1 MVNNNNLYLE
11 QIEDWTVDALS
22 QLETVER
29 DRIIETVRMFSKNQL
44 DLNGIDV
51 SDDQI
56 TKIVK
61 MIETRL
67 AINMPL
73 GVIFAKDY
81 HPWLDDQRENI
92 DWYYWNRY
100 KRLLKKKGFPPK
112 VVTSIDS
119 ITNKITDHL
128 ENPQKEGAWDR
139 RGLVVGHVQSGK
151 TANYIGVITK
161 AADTGYRVIIVLAG
175 LLNSLRS
182 QTQGRIDEGFTGVD
196 SSRQLEQ
203 VPLHQRKIGV
213 GHFDQ
218 NQIPITFTTV
228 NHDFSSQIARQ
239 IGAGIGNFTTPIVLI
254 IKKHKR
260 ILENLIT
267 WLQNNNYNF
276 EQFPFLL
283 IDDEADHASINTNQP
298 DADATAI
305 NTKIRELLNVF
316 PRSSYLG
323 YTATPFANVF
333 IESES
338 ENENIGDDLFPRDF
352 ILSLDPPDNYV
363 GPSKIFNEKES
374 ECDMIR
380 EIDDVEDIIPMKHRS
395 YFEPTALPESLKEAI
410 RIFILAK
417 AIRILRN
424 QKNRHNS
431 MLINVSRFTKVQTAV
446 KILVLEYIEELRNSI
461 GNHSGLTSLRAL
473 EDRMMREIH
482 DSWKKE
488 FSELS
493 FEWDQIQSILA
504 TSVSPIG
511 VIEVNSS
518 RNSETLSYDSK
529 DYPNGRNV
537 IAVGGLS
544 LSRGLTLEGLTVSYF
559 YRNSKM
565 YDTLMQMGRW
575 FGYRSHYEDVCRVY
589 MPDETISWYSYIS
602 SVIDELRGEFK
613 RMEKADLTPKD
624 FGLCVRSHPES
635 LIVTAR
641 NKMRSGMRIPRQI
654 SLFGRGIETSV
665 LSTNDRIIN
674 DNKSAA
680 NLLISRAAKSS
691 KIEPFP
697 SKNLLFKSV
706 DQKTI
711 SDFIRAYENHPASYL
726 TESVPVLDYISK
738 ISGTHPKWDVLLI
751 SSSDKKSQNRII
763 ENVGEYEIRSLY
775 RTVHTKINQTVSSD
789 KRRFGSASWE
799 KAGFTSTQ
807 LENARTMYGKDGDI
821 PGRIFRAV
829 RTVPLLMIYLLDC
842 YLKND
847 KNSITPDGIIAWAI
861 SFPGEAGKGRP
872 ETLVEYIVNTVWW
885 NNEYGSTID
894 EEDIDE

>member
-1 MVNNNNLYLE
+1 VNNNIYLE
-11 QIEDWTVDALS
+11 HIEDWSIDALS
-22 QLETVER
+22 QLETVEQNK
-29 DRIIETVRMFSKNQL
+29 IFETVRMFAGNQL
-44 DLNGIDV
+44 ALNGIV
-51 SDDQI
+51 ICDDEI
-56 TKIVK
+56 AGIVK
-61 MIETRL
+61 RIETRL

-73 GVIFAKDY
+73 GVIFARDY

-128 ENPQKEGAWDR
+128 ENPKKEGAWDR
-139 RGLVVGHVQSGK
+139 RGLIVGHVQSGK

-196 SSRQLEQ
+196 SSRQLDQ
-203 VPLHQRKIGV
+203 VPLNQRKIGV

-218 NQIPITFTTV
+218 KQIPITFTTV

-239 IGAGIGNFTTPIVLI
+239 IGAGIGNFNTPIVLI

-260 ILENLIT
+260 ILENLIS

-283 IDDEADHASINTNQP
+283 IDDEADHASINTNLP

-338 ENENIGDDLFPRDF
+338 ESEKIGDDLFPRDF
-352 ILSLDPPDNYV
+352 ILSLDPPDNYI
-363 GPSKIFNEKES
+363 GPSKIFS
-374 ECDMIR
+374 EEYPDYDIIR
-380 EIDDVEDIIPMKHRS
+380 EIDDVEDIIPMKHKS
-395 YFEPTALPESLKEAI
+395 YFEPIALPESLKEAI
-410 RIFILAK
+410 RIFILAR
-417 AIRILRN
+417 AIRILRHR
-424 QKNRHNS
+424 KNSHNS
-431 MLINVSRFTKVQTAV
+431 MLINVSRFTKVQTA
-446 KILVLEYIEELRNSI
+446 IRLLVLEYIEELRNSI
-461 GNHSGLTSLRAL
+461 GNHSALTPSRAL
-473 EDRMMREIH
+473 ENRVMKIIYN
-482 DSWKKE
+482 SWKRE
-488 FSELS
+488 FSELN
-493 FEWDQIQSILA
+493 FEWSQIQGVLA

-518 RNSETLSYDSK
+518 RSSETLSYETNNF
-529 DYPNGRNV
+529 PNGRNV
-537 IAVGGLS
+537 IAVGGQS

-575 FGYRSHYEDVCRVY
+575 FGYRNDYEDVCRIY

-602 SVIDELRGEFK
+602 SVIDELREEFK
-613 RMEKADLTPKD
+613 RMEKAALTPKD
-624 FGLCVRSHPES
+624 FGLCVRSHPDS

-665 LSTNDRIIN
+665 LSTIDRII
-674 DNKSAA
+674 DNNRSAA
-680 NLLISRAAKSS
+680 NSLISRAAKTS
-691 KIEPFP
+691 KPEIFLPE
-697 SKNLLFKSV
+697 NLLYKSV
-706 DQKTI
+706 DQQTVCH
-711 SDFIRAYENHPASYL
+711 FIRAYENHPASYL
-726 TESVPVLDYISK
+726 TESAPVLDYISK
-738 ISGTHPKWDVLLI
+738 ISGTHPKWDILLI
-751 SSSDKKSQNRII
+751 SSSDKKSQNTII
-763 ENVGEYEIRSLY
+763 GNVGEQRIQSLY

-799 KAGFTSTQ
+799 KAGFSSTQ
-807 LENARTMYGKDGDI
+807 LEKARAMYGKKGNI
-821 PGRIFRAV
+821 PGRIFRAI
-829 RTVPLLMIYLLDC
+829 RTVPLLMVYMLDC
-842 YLKND
+842 HLKGNE
-847 KNSITPDGIIAWAI
+847 NSVTPDGIIAWAI
-861 SFPGEAGKGRP
+861 SFPGEAGKGKP

-885 NNEYGSTID
+885 KNEYGSTID
-894 EEDIDE
+894 EEEIDE